1 MKFCLCGFILFCSI
15 SLTVMAQPRLP
26 RSAAP
31 ADVLRFVNPLI
42 GTGGHGHTYPGASAP
57 FGMIQLS
64 PDNGTDGWDWCGGYN
79 YADSVITGFSHTH
92 FSGTGI
98 GDLLDIS
105 LMPVLVGANGFQPS
119 PPNDLATPRTNTTR
133 KESSWATRFAHADET
148 AQAAYYRVRLA
159 NGITVELTAS
169 ELVGVHRYTFPS
181 EYAGLVID
189 LGFAVNWDKTTDA
202 AVRLRS
208 NTVLTGYRFS
218 TGWARA
224 QRVFFAVEFSRPILV
239 WCGVRAGTRDSG
251 SMCRL
256 ATPVVNDSVQ
266 GAGDAGVRAFVACT
280 NQALAPLTV
289 KVALSSASEEGA
301 LANLRTAGQQSF
313 DDVRRTSE
321 QQWRKELGAITVESS
336 SDDDKTLFYTAL
348 YHAFLA
354 PNRLS
359 DMRGEYTTSRFNFQ
373 FDAPRTTHQRR
384 TAQGFVRYDTF
395 SLWDTFRAVYPLLTL
410 VQPERSAAMMR
421 SLLAHRDE
429 FGVLPVWSFWG
440 TETKTMTG
448 YHAVPVLVDACLKG
462 IVPRSQWHRVFEAVR
477 ASALEDTLPSQ
488 LFATYRYVPHDKNGF
503 SVTKTLEFS
512 FDDWCIA
519 EFAKRLDATGQG
531 TFAADERL
539 FRERSTYWQNVFDPA
554 TRFMRAKL
562 SDGSWKVPFDP
573 THSEHGFDA
582 EYIEANAW
590 QYHWFVPHDVA
601 GLSALHGGEA
611 AFVAKLDSLFTLPS
625 AISGTNASVDIS
637 GLIGQY
643 AHGNEP
649 SHHIPYMYASV
660 GAASKTQE
668 RVRQIV
674 RTLYN
679 TSPDG
684 LCGNDDCGQLS
695 AWLVWSMM
703 GLYPMNPV
711 SGLYVLGTPFF
722 KRVTL
727 RLGKTSFVIR
737 ADNVSEQHIYIA
749 RATLNGKPL
758 LKPFVRHED
767 LVRGGELRLEMSAT
781 PTPLWNSIR

>member
-1 MKFCLCGFILFCSI
+1 
-15 SLTVMAQPRLP
+15 
-26 RSAAP
+26 
-31 ADVLRFVNPLI
+31 
-42 GTGGHGHTYPGASAP
+42 
-57 FGMIQLS
+57 MIQLS

-105 LMPVLVGANGFQPS
+105 LMPVLVRTTDLQPA
-119 PPNDLATPRTNTTR
+119 PPTDLAIPRTNTTR

-159 NGITVELTAS
+159 NGITAELTAS

-189 LGFAVNWDKTTDA
+189 LGFAVNWDKTTNA

-218 TGWARA
+218 TGWARG
-224 QRVFFAVEFSRPILV
+224 QRVFFAIEFSRPALS
-239 WCGVRAGTRDSG
+239 WCGARDSA
-251 SMCRL
+251 SVCRL
-256 ATPVVNDSVQ
+256 ATPVVNDSVY
-266 GAGDAGVRAFVACT
+266 GNGDYAVRAFVAFT
-280 NQALAPLTV
+280 NQARAPLTV

-301 LANLRTAGQQSF
+301 LANLRTAQKQSF
-313 DDVRRTSE
+313 DHVRRTSE
-321 QQWRKELGAITVESS
+321 QQWGKELGTILVEG
-336 SDDDKTLFYTAL
+336 DVETDKTLFYTAL
-348 YHAFLA
+348 YHSFLA

-359 DMRGEYTTSRFNFQ
+359 DARGEYTTSRFNFQ
-373 FDAPRTTHQRR
+373 FDAPHTTHQRR

-395 SLWDTFRAVYPLLTL
+395 SLWDTFRAVHPLFTL
-410 VQPERSAAMMR
+410 VQPKRNAAMMR

-462 IVPRSQWHRVFEAVR
+462 MVPRSEWNRVFEALR

-488 LFATYRYVPHDKNGF
+488 LFAKYRYVPHDKNGF

-519 EFAKRLDATGQG
+519 EFAKRLNTSGRAEVKT
-531 TFAADERL
+531 DERL
-539 FRERSTYWQNVFDPA
+539 FGERSAYWQNVFEPT

-562 SDGSWKVPFDP
+562 SNGSWKVPFDP

-590 QYHWFVPHDVA
+590 QYNWFVPHDVA
-601 GLSALHGGEA
+601 GLSAAHGGEG

-637 GLIGQY
+637 GLVGQY

-649 SHHIPYMYASV
+649 SHHIPYLYASV

-668 RVRQIV
+668 RVRQII
-674 RTLYN
+674 RTFYN

-703 GLYPMNPV
+703 GFYPMNPA
-711 SGLYVLGTPFF
+711 SGVYVLGTPLF

-727 RLGKTSFVIR
+727 RFGKTSFVIR
-737 ADNVSEQHIYIA
+737 ADNVSEQNIYIA
-749 RATLNGKPL
+749 QATLNGKPV

-767 LVRGGELRLEMSAT
+767 LLRGGELRLEMSAT
-781 PTPLWNSIR
+781 PTPLWNALR